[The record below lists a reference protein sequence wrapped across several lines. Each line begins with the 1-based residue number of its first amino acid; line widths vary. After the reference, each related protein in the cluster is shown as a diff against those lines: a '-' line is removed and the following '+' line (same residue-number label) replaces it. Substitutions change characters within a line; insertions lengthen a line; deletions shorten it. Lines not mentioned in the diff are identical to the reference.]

1 MVAPHNLLTKT
12 IRDKMTKEQAITHF
26 SVAYLQVHCLHI
38 PVKAVRS
45 IIENKVIETHNAF
58 CFAGTTWKLN
68 K

>member
-1 MVAPHNLLTKT
+1 
-12 IRDKMTKEQAITHF
+12 MTKEQAITHF
-26 SVAYLQVHCLHI
+26 SVAYLQVNCLHI

-58 CFAGTTWKLN
+58 YFAGKNWKLN

>member
-1 MVAPHNLLTKT
+1 MIMN
-12 IRDKMTKEQAITHF
+12 KEQAITHF
-26 SVAYLQVHCLHI
+26 SIEYLRQNCLHI

-58 CFAGTTWKLN
+58 YFAGKTWKLN

>member
-1 MVAPHNLLTKT
+1 MN
-12 IRDKMTKEQAITHF
+12 KEQAITHF
-26 SVAYLQVHCLHI
+26 SVAYLQANCLAI

-58 CFAGTTWKLN
+58 YFAGKTWKLP

>member
-1 MVAPHNLLTKT
+1 
-12 IRDKMTKEQAITHF
+12 MTKEQAITHF
-26 SVAYLQVHCLHI
+26 SIAYLQVHCLHI
-38 PVKAVRS
+38 PIKAVRS